1 MALKY
6 VSKRPSGKKSSH
18 RKLNGKKKKVIT
30 KRKRKIYI
38 SQPGSIAREGDIIP
52 LHHEILHSWGIANI
66 LFKAFTPENFGEK
79 HALKLVE
86 QFSDDNLSET
96 LFTSGELGW
105 LLLLIENYSL
115 RRHICSGLI
124 TKQMWS
130 STPASKPTRDST
142 ALSGRST
149 RNRRITW
156 IVRNLFT
163 SNREELLC
171 FIC

>member
-1 MALKY
+1 MCRRGRQEKIQPEEI
-6 VSKRPSGKKSSH
+6 KR
-18 RKLNGKKKKVIT
+18 KKKKVIK
-30 KRKRKIYI
+30 KRKRKIHI

-105 LLLLIENYSL
+105 LLLLMENYSL

-163 SNREELLC
+163 LHREELLC